1 MQDAVTE
8 TDHLGAPGTTHL
20 SSHRRQRALE
30 LPPVEDD
37 ETRQLQEAMVLS
49 LQEERRQEEERKRM
63 RDAVLVERLMLS
75 ELTQREATEAEARR
89 VATEAVVAQAW
100 RRQVCEQIDES
111 RRLVA
116 VELFVLR
123 AATALNEVAA
133 IARLRRATLTIG
145 IAAASQLLEQ
155 TLLLE
160 AAGGMLRNDG
170 SGLRRT
176 AGGVYLG
183 VLLRENVSRD
193 EYKFI
198 QAAIKRHR
206 PSVAPVYIR
215 GVPPSATAADVNDAL
230 KTKFGSWGYGLR
242 ADFGCPLLTPL
253 VDVLF

>member
-63 RDAVLVERLMLS
+63 RDAALVERLMLS

-176 AGGVYLG
+176 AGG
-183 VLLRENVSRD
+183 R
-193 EYKFI
+193 
-198 QAAIKRHR
+198 
-206 PSVAPVYIR
+206 
-215 GVPPSATAADVNDAL
+215 ATARECF
-230 KTKFGSWGYGLR
+230 TR
-242 ADFGCPLLTPL
+242 
-253 VDVLF
+253 

>member
-1 MQDAVTE
+1 
-8 TDHLGAPGTTHL
+8 
-20 SSHRRQRALE
+20 
-30 LPPVEDD
+30 
-37 ETRQLQEAMVLS
+37 
-49 LQEERRQEEERKRM
+49 M
-63 RDAVLVERLMLS
+63 RDAALVERLMLS

-160 AAGGMLRNDG
+160 AARAECSGTTAQACGGRQVAYTWACYCERMFHAMSTSSFKQQSNVTGRPCARLHTRRATFSDG
-170 SGLRRT
+170 S
-176 AGGVYLG
+176 
-183 VLLRENVSRD
+183 
-193 EYKFI
+193 
-198 QAAIKRHR
+198 
-206 PSVAPVYIR
+206 
-215 GVPPSATAADVNDAL
+215 
-230 KTKFGSWGYGLR
+230 
-242 ADFGCPLLTPL
+242 
-253 VDVLF
+253 